1 MYPPKRA
8 NFKQLQ
14 ALIVSARDIDAFT
27 RNMKQIAYGFDGSEI
42 ADDLL
47 PVLEDLFPIADAA
60 VSDSSTIFHH

>member
-1 MYPPKRA
+1 MYAPKRA

-14 ALIVSARDIDAFT
+14 ALKVSAGDIDAFT
-27 RNMKQIAYGFDGSEI
+27 RNMKQIAYEFDGSEI

-60 VSDSSTIFHH
+60 VSDS